1 VFSKGS
7 VGPVFRNK
15 NNSPLQNT
23 EEAEKFTLS
32 NTQREG
38 LILGYSLSS
47 ILARSGNLNMSFK
60 TKDIKNKGPHQQNE
74 N

>member
-1 VFSKGS
+1 VFG
-7 VGPVFRNK
+7 NK

-23 EEAEKFTLS
+23 EDAENFEIS

-47 ILARSGNLNMSFK
+47 ILARSGNLNVFK
-60 TKDIKNKGPHQQNE
+60 TKEIKNKGPHQQNE
-74 N
+74 K